1 MHKRHEHIFHR
12 REHTVKRQSHE
23 RSAIPVI
30 REMQMKP
37 RTTHHNTRISMAS
50 PNRDNTNVGQGV
62 AKRESLIHGSL
73 LVGIKNG
80 TEILPD
86 SSAVPYATHN

>member
-12 REHTVKRQSHE
+12 REHTERQQAHE
-23 RSAIPVI
+23 RSATPVI

-37 RTTHHNTRISMAS
+37 RATHHNTRISMAS
-50 PNRDNTNVGQGV
+50 PNRDNTNHGQDV
-62 AKRESLIHGSL
+62 AKWESLIHGSL
-73 LVGIKNG
+73 LVGMRNG

-86 SSAVPYATHN
+86 SLAVPYTTRN